1 MKIKDGLVLN
11 KIADEY
17 VVVSH
22 NPDIFNGIL
31 KINDTGAFIFEL
43 LQKGKENN
51 DIIQLMTEAYYVT
64 RDKAEND
71 LNEFIQKLDDVGMI
85 EK

>member
-1 MKIKDGLVLN
+1 MKLKDGLVLN
-11 KIADEY
+11 KVADEY

-31 KINDTGAFIFEL
+31 KINDSGAFIFEL

-51 DIIQLMTEAYYVT
+51 DIVQSMTEVYYVT
-64 RDKAEND
+64 REKAEDD
-71 LNEFIQKLDDVGMI
+71 LKEFIQKLDDVGMI